1 MSKMSI
7 GLAAVAISALA
18 LFGCGGSGE
27 GNATESPTGESP
39 AGEALVAESPAAEA
53 TSSGAWTTL
62 TTLSSTDPANETG
75 LLVSEE
81 FTAAGEVR
89 VVLDVPGGEEFS
101 GVVGTLIPAGA
112 EVTVDAASE
121 GELVT
126 VAAADPKQ
134 VISGLDGAYVLV
146 VSVSTGD
153 AWSLDIQTKP

>member
-1 MSKMSI
+1 MSRMSI
-7 GLAAVAISALA
+7 GVVALAISALA
-18 LFGCGGSGE
+18 LFGCGGADE
-27 GNATESPTGESP
+27 GTATESPGGGTPS
-39 AGEALVAESPAAEA
+39 AGSPAAESPVAEA
-53 TSSGAWTTL
+53 TTSGAWTTL
-62 TTLSSTDPANETG
+62 TTLSSTDPVNETG

-89 VVLDVPGGEEFS
+89 VVLDMPGGEELS

-121 GELVT
+121 GEPVT
-126 VAAADPKQ
+126 VAAAAPKQ

-153 AWSLDIQTKP
+153 AWSVDIQTKP